1 MAVSQSVSI
10 ALDVLA
16 ELQVTGDMSP
26 GSPVLSKLNARNVLR
41 NGTATG
47 LADLVFADRG
57 QIAASGTTSLDLAG
71 GALLD
76 PLGRTL
82 VFAKLKAMV
91 VVALSTNNVANN
103 IEVTR
108 PASNGVPWAKAAGD
122 AIPLVPGGI
131 HVFTSP
137 GVGVTVT
144 ADTGDLINL
153 VNSAG
158 TNTVDYDIVLVGS
171 SA

>member
-1 MAVSQSVSI
+1 MAVSQSVRI

-26 GSPVLSKLNARNVLR
+26 GSPVLSKLQASNVLR

-47 LADLVFADRG
+47 LADLIYADRG
-57 QIAASGTTSLDLAG
+57 QVVASGTNSLDLAG

-91 VVALSTNNVANN
+91 VVSLSTNNVANN
-103 IEVTR
+103 LEVTR
-108 PASNGVPWAKAAGD
+108 PAANGVPWAKAAGD
-122 AIPLVPGGI
+122 AIPLAPGGM

-137 GVGVTVT
+137 GAGVTVT

-158 TNTVDYDIVLVGS
+158 TNALDYDIVLIGT